1 MTRYLAF
8 DIETAQPFPEDHN
21 WRSIRPLGIA
31 CAAACG
37 QDDQRPR
44 AWYNRSP
51 DGEIQ
56 PSLTRQQAQSLVNQL
71 TTLTDPE
78 QTSEPYTLLTW
89 NGLGFDFDI
98 LAEESGMTEQ
108 CQQMALNHV
117 DMMFHIFAT
126 LGYPL
131 GLDKAAQGMGTPGK
145 PEGMNGALANEMWN
159 NGDRLP
165 VIQYCAA
172 DVRSTLALAH
182 ACEKQGRLQWTSNAG
197 RTRFFNLPNGWL
209 TVRQALDIPEPDRS
223 WMTDP
228 LPKENFTGWLNL

>member
-21 WRSIRPLGIA
+21 WRSIRPMGIA

-37 QDDQRPR
+37 QGDQRPR

-89 NGLGFDFDI
+89 NGLGFDLDI

-117 DMMFHIFAT
+117 DMMFHI
-126 LGYPL
+126 LRH
-131 GLDKAAQGMGTPGK
+131 PGI
-145 PEGMNGALANEMWN
+145 PPGP
-159 NGDRLP
+159 R
-165 VIQYCAA
+165 
-172 DVRSTLALAH
+172 
-182 ACEKQGRLQWTSNAG
+182 QGRPRAWAPPANRRA
-197 RTRFFNLPNGWL
+197 
-209 TVRQALDIPEPDRS
+209 
-223 WMTDP
+223 
-228 LPKENFTGWLNL
+228 